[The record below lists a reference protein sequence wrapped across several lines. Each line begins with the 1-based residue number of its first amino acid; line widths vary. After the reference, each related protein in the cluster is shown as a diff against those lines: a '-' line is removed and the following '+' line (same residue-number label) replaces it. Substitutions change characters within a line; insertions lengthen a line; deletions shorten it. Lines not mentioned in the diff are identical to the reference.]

1 MNAPRPKTG
10 PGGVDAPPPVTYRAV
25 ELPGGQLLPIEVR
38 LGHRVLRTVSPDSEE
53 GRQLLRDGRVE
64 KVRPRRKPETD
75 H

>member
-10 PGGVDAPPPVTYRAV
+10 SEDPGSPPPVSYRAV

-38 LGHRVLRTVSPDSEE
+38 LGHRVLRRVAPDSAE
-53 GRQLLRDGRVE
+53 GRRLLEEGRVE
-64 KVRPRRKPETD
+64 KVQPTPSHPTD